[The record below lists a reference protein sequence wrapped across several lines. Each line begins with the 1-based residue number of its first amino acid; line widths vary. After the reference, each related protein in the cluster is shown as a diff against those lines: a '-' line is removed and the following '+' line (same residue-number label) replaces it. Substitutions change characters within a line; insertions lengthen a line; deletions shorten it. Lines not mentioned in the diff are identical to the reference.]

1 MDGNPFAETATA
13 LQLDEIPVIG
23 SRAIVR
29 DSAHPDGAAGIGP
42 AGVVPLGSGRRGFGK
57 DVAEKGFH
65 DGHAAADEA
74 GVDFDHT
81 GQGSTN
87 QRKRSRGKEGKSRNE
102 KNASR

>member
-1 MDGNPFAETATA
+1 MDGNPFAETVTA
-13 LQLDEIPVIG
+13 LQFDEIPVIG

-29 DSAHPDGAAGIGP
+29 DSAHPDGAAGSGP
-42 AGVVPLGSGRRGFGK
+42 AGVVPLGSGRRGFGEE
-57 DVAEKGFH
+57 VAEKGFH

-81 GQGSTN
+81 GQGITD